1 MSSLDCTAFYHSST
15 SLCLQIFL
23 PWLHFTML
31 YSVSLLHDSTSL
43 YLIIHYSTMVLIHF
57 TSFYCLQYYHGSSS
71 LYTWLYW
78 STIPLLHFIAFHN
91 GSSSLHLNLPYF
103 NKILL
108 HSTWNLHYST
118 MSLLHS
124 TSLYFTLLLYTMTVL
139 HNTWLCIPLLHSSW
153 LYSLPPS
160 LYFTLTYLIIA
171 VYFTLP
177 DSTDLQYLYFTLLDF
192 TSLYHCSTSLYL
204 IPHRARV

>member
-91 GSSSLHLNLPYF
+91 GSSSLHLNLTYF

-124 TSLYFTLLLYTMTVL
+124 TSLYCF
-139 HNTWLCIPLLHSSW
+139 IPW
-153 LYSLPPS
+153 
-160 LYFTLTYLIIA
+160 LYFTILGSA
-171 VYFTLP
+171 F
-177 DSTDLQYLYFTLLDF
+177 LYFTLLDCTAF
-192 TSLYHCSTSLYL
+192 HHRSTLL
-204 IPHRARV
+204 